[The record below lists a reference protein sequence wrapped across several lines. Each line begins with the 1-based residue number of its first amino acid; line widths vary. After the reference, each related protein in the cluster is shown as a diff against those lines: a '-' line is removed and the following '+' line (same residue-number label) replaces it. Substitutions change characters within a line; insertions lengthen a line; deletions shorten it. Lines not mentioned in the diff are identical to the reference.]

1 MKALF
6 LDHDGVICL
15 AQQWGGRF
23 KKPGFDSNPDTPM
36 DIRNDNFDKKAV
48 KVLNDIIQ
56 ETGCEIITST
66 DWRRRSTLQQMQT
79 MYVTRGIKP
88 PIDMTGIFSELLKQ
102 DKVPGHF
109 EFTFDNSLEI
119 ERSCEILHWL
129 SEHPEVTH
137 WVAVDDLD
145 LSLHDGWGLTNFV
158 QTPRSREG
166 IKQIGIKEK
175 IIKHLLS

>member
-88 PIDMTGIFSELLKQ
+88 PVDMTGIFSELLKQ

-109 EFTFDNSLEI
+109 EFTFDNELEI
-119 ERSCEILHWL
+119 ERSCVILHWL